1 MASEPSSGSSTSK
14 SRRSSLRW
22 GSSPRGSLSWSR
34 RSSDPHEDD
43 LRAVKAARLQA
54 ESKNYWP
61 VLNPSRRFRFSSVR
75 IPTHVIVAALR
86 MRPRVQ
92 PTDTDSLD
100 DIRKALVRDKKS
112 EALEQLQGATGVTK
126 KLGSSPDKGIPDS
139 PEEVQSRKQKYG
151 ENTYPRR
158 APKRFWTFLWEAC
171 HDRTLII
178 LMLCAVLALGSGIK
192 SEGPKEGWYEG
203 VSIGAAVTLVI
214 FVTAASDYRQS
225 LQFRKLNEEKE
236 NIQIQV
242 IRGGRRFPTSIFDV
256 VVGDIVPLNIGD
268 QIPADGLLI
277 AGHSMKVDESS
288 MTGEN
293 KLITIDQK
301 NPFLISGCKIA
312 DGYGTMLV
320 TAVGTDTEWGELMAS
335 ISDDRDEETPLQT
348 RLTWVA
354 SFIGKIGISVAGIVL
369 VVLLIYYFT
378 GRITA
383 STKAGAQKFKAGQT
397 SANEAVDRVISVI
410 AIAVTIIVVAVPEGL
425 PLAVTLTLAYS
436 MKKMMADK
444 ALVRRLSACETMG
457 SATTICSDK
466 TGTLTR
472 NEMNVV
478 KVWVG
483 GVVKD
488 EPSMM
493 KEELGGDGMNSVLL
507 EGIAQNSSGSVFVDK
522 EKGDGKPEFS
532 GSPTEK
538 AALMWGLSAG
548 MDFEKTRV
556 YSTIMQVETFNSEKK
571 RAGVAVKE
579 KDSGEKRVHWKGAA
593 EIVLEHCDKLVI
605 GGVFQD
611 LDEGKCAELRQV
623 IEGMAAQSLRCVA
636 FAYRPLV
643 DDEIPAES
651 GWEEWKIPEDG
662 LALLAIVG
670 IKDPCRSGVPGAV
683 RLCQQAGV
691 KVRMVTGD
699 NIVTAKAIATE
710 CGILKEGDI
719 ALEGSAFRAYDH
731 DKRVEILPKLSVMAR
746 SSPQD
751 KLILVRTLKE
761 MGEVVAVT
769 GDGTNDAPALHEADI
784 GLSMGIAGTEVAK
797 ESSDIIILDDNFETV
812 VKVLKWGRSVFFNVQ
827 KFIQFQLT
835 VNVAALIINFVAAV
849 SAGNVPLTA
858 VQLLWVN
865 LIMDTLGALALAT
878 ERPSDHLMTLPPA
891 GRTAPIVSNVMWR
904 NLLAQALYQ
913 VSILLTLQF
922 RGNQILGLKGP
933 KSTLVRNTVI
943 FNAFVLCQL
952 FNEVNSRQP
961 EKLNIFVN
969 LHRSPIFLTI
979 IAVTLGLQFIIVEFL
994 GRFASTEQLTV
1005 KLWLICFGIAILS
1018 WPVAVVVKLIPV
1030 PKTPCLDVVHLGHH
1044 KKSSAAADE
1053 HTSTNGEKVS
1063 THHHESAP
1071 RDRQPA

>member
-1 MASEPSSGSSTSK
+1 MASDPSSNSGSSKFRK
-14 SRRSSLRW
+14 SSIRRGSSRKSSL
-22 GSSPRGSLSWSR
+22 SS
-34 RSSDPHEDD
+34 HEDE
-43 LRAVKAARLQA
+43 LRAIEAARLQPD
-54 ESKNYWP
+54 SKRFWP

-86 MRPRVQ
+86 MRHHGRVQ
-92 PTDTDSLD
+92 PTDVDAL
-100 DIRKALVRDKKS
+100 RKVVVRDKNF
-112 EALEQLQGATGVTK
+112 EALEALQGVAGVAG
-126 KLGSSPDKGIPDS
+126 KLSTSLHKGIPDS
-139 PEEVQSRKQKYG
+139 PEEVQNRKQTYG
-151 ENTYPRR
+151 ENTYPRK
-158 APKRFWTFLWEAC
+158 APKRFWTFVWEAC
-171 HDRTLII
+171 HDRTLNI
-178 LMLCAVLALGSGIK
+178 LMLCAALALGSGIK
-192 SEGPKEGWYEG
+192 SEGAKEGWYEG
-203 VSIGAAVTLVI
+203 VSIGAAVLIVI

-242 IRGGRRFPTSIFDV
+242 IRGGRRFPVSIFDV
-256 VVGDIVPLNIGD
+256 VVGDVVPLNIGD

-277 AGHSMKVDESS
+277 SGHSVKVDESS

-312 DGYGTMLV
+312 DGYGTMIV

-354 SFIGKIGISVAGIVL
+354 SFIGKIGISVATLVL
-369 VVLLIYYFT
+369 IILLVYYFT

-383 STKAGAQKFKAGQT
+383 STKADAQKFKAGRT

-444 ALVRRLSACETMG
+444 ALVRRLAACETMG
-457 SATTICSDK
+457 SATAICSDK
-466 TGTLTR
+466 TGTLTL
-472 NEMNVV
+472 NQMNVV
-478 KVWVG
+478 KVWIG

-488 EPSMM
+488 EPAMV
-493 KEELGGDGMNSVLL
+493 KEELGGDDMHRVVL

-522 EKGDGKPEFS
+522 EKGDGQPEFS

-538 AALMWGLSAG
+538 AALMWGLSMG
-548 MDFEKTRV
+548 MDFEKIRAS
-556 YSTIMQVETFNSEKK
+556 STIMQVETFNSEKK

-579 KDSGEKRVHWKGAA
+579 KDLNEKRVHWKGAA
-593 EIVLEHCDKLVI
+593 EIVLQHCDKLVV
-605 GGVFQD
+605 GGVSQD
-611 LDEGKCAELRQV
+611 LDEGKRTELKQV
-623 IEGMAAQSLRCVA
+623 IEAMAAQSLRCVA

-643 DDEIPAES
+643 DDEIPEES
-651 GWEEWKIPEDG
+651 GWEEWTIPEDG

-670 IKDPCRSGVPGAV
+670 IKDPCRPGVPGAV

-719 ALEGSAFRAYDH
+719 ALEGATFRAYEH

-751 KLILVRTLKE
+751 KLILVRTLKD

-812 VKVLKWGRSVFFNVQ
+812 VKVLRWGRSVFFNVQ

-835 VNVAALIINFVAAV
+835 VNVTALIINFVAAV

-878 ERPSDHLMTLPPA
+878 EKPSDHLMTLPPA

-904 NLLAQALYQ
+904 NLLAQAIYQ

-922 RGNQILGLKGP
+922 GGKQILGLKGP
-933 KSTLVRNTVI
+933 DSTAVRNTVI

-961 EKLNIFVN
+961 ERLNVFVN
-969 LHRSPIFLTI
+969 LHLSPLFLTI

-994 GRFASTEQLTV
+994 GKFASTKQLSV
-1005 KLWLICFGIAILS
+1005 KLWLICFGIAFIC
-1018 WPVAVVVKLIPV
+1018 WPVALVVKLIPV
-1030 PKTPCLDVVHLGHH
+1030 PKKPCLDVIHLGHH
-1044 KKSSAAADE
+1044 KKSSAADDE
-1053 HTSTNGEKVS
+1053 QMVTNDEKTSS
-1063 THHHESAP
+1063 HHHKSPP
-1071 RDRQPA
+1071 RVQPAETNV